1 MIHPRKNSI
10 TEPEDTRMF
19 SPGQKLYRPAVICPR
34 HQNGMLKVSETDKEI
49 VFKIKPEG
57 AMVDRVRLQELDRK
71 VCGRQGRGRQPK

>member
-1 MIHPRKNSI
+1 
-10 TEPEDTRMF
+10 
-19 SPGQKLYRPAVICPR
+19 
-34 HQNGMLKVSETDKEI
+34 MLKVSETDKEI